1 MDSTGKLTAAPA
13 PAARQGLWLAV
24 VVLTALNLRPFLTA
38 VGSLAHDIAAATGLD
53 LRGMAWLTL
62 LPMLLMGLGAW
73 CGPALQQRLGARRV
87 LLGALVVL
95 AAGSALCAW
104 APGGAALSVALAPS
118 SSGTMASSTRTRS
131 PCTVMV
137 TFLFSCACSCC
148 SWRRSTS
155 LAVLTNVLNAFTSS
169 GLGFFLSRPIVQ
181 GPTSAGSSWP
191 CSVIAT
197 AQPSSSSFLMTRA
210 VQRSSCHRRGS

>member
-1 MDSTGKLTAAPA
+1 MDSTGKLTATPA

-38 VGSLAHDIAAATGLD
+38 VGPLAHDIAAATGLD

-95 AAGSALCAW
+95 AAGSALRAWSPRRRCAAW
-104 APGGAALSVALAPS
+104 AWPWCRRCFQAS
-118 SSGTMASSTRTRS
+118 SSASFRA
-131 PCTVMV
+131 M
-137 TFLFSCACSCC
+137 
-148 SWRRSTS
+148 WRR
-155 LAVLTNVLNAFTSS
+155 
-169 GLGFFLSRPIVQ
+169 
-181 GPTSAGSSWP
+181 
-191 CSVIAT
+191 
-197 AQPSSSSFLMTRA
+197 
-210 VQRSSCHRRGS
+210 

>member
-104 APGGAALSVALAPS
+104 APGGAALSADA
-118 SSGTMASSTRTRS
+118 RS
-131 PCTVMV
+131 
-137 TFLFSCACSCC
+137 
-148 SWRRSTS
+148 R
-155 LAVLTNVLNAFTSS
+155 
-169 GLGFFLSRPIVQ
+169 SRP
-181 GPTSAGSSWP
+181 SAARCP
-191 CSVIAT
+191 
-197 AQPSSSSFLMTRA
+197 R
-210 VQRSSCHRRGS
+210 